1 MAAKLW
7 RVEQNYTNG
16 WLLLDETSVHL
27 TKDQASKVL
36 EDAMSSGVNPRDLRA
51 VPDKL

>member
-1 MAAKLW
+1 MAEKLW

-16 WLLLDETSVHL
+16 WLLLDESAVHL
-27 TKDQASKVL
+27 TKAQAKEVL
-36 EDAMSSGVNPRDLRA
+36 ERAMEQGTNPRDLRA

>member
-1 MAAKLW
+1 MAEKLW

-16 WLLLDETSVHL
+16 WLLLDENSVHL
-27 TKDQASKVL
+27 TKAEASQVL
-36 EDAMSSGVNPRDLRA
+36 ERAMEQGTNPRDLRA

>member
-1 MAAKLW
+1 MAEKLW

-16 WLLLDETSVHL
+16 WLLLDEKAVHL
-27 TKDQASKVL
+27 TKAEASQVL
-36 EDAMSSGVNPRDLRA
+36 ERAMEQGTNPRDLRA

>member
-1 MAAKLW
+1 MAEKLW

-27 TKDQASKVL
+27 TKAQASQVL
-36 EDAMSSGVNPRDLRA
+36 EEAMSSGVNPRDLRA
-51 VPDKL
+51 VPDKM